1 MSATTQKLNYAS
13 IPPRATSSRA
23 IRNEVIPSNGSS
35 FKMSDTIIF
44 DLPSNLNNTFADFQ
58 SSYVKLTVKNTDGA
72 AVKFNGGGF
81 PSSIRRIVL
90 ELGGQ
95 TLFSCDNYG
104 TLFEMMMSLDTST
117 SFRGNAGKRL
127 FGSSITSIGETIA
140 TTKSRNICFPLV
152 LTPLMAS
159 KYWPLIG
166 RDRLRIRIELDTS
179 VRGLIG
185 AASDAEIEISD
196 VGFVMYN
203 LELGSDVMAQVA
215 AASGGQFKIAMPSFQ
230 HHQAS
235 LSTSDTGV
243 VATLGFSMSSLNRIL
258 VAQQLSAEAAAKNNI
273 GNRSRLK
280 LNRYFLTI
288 GGIKYPM
295 RDIRETGLASAE
307 NEGAGAETLAEALIS
322 QRALTSW
329 GHDSSVE
336 VGEGFS
342 ALEPSGADDAN
353 TGSYLIDIDLE
364 SQRIAG
370 GESGT
375 GLISGIN
382 CIGQVVQLTLEYS
395 GAASA
400 AHVIN
405 IYGEFTQLAV
415 LDLNTLSWTLAV

>member
-230 HHQAS
+230 LS
-235 LSTSDTGV
+235 L
-243 VATLGFSMSSLNRIL
+243 IH
-258 VAQQLSAEAAAKNNI
+258 I
-273 GNRSRLK
+273 
-280 LNRYFLTI
+280 
-288 GGIKYPM
+288 
-295 RDIRETGLASAE
+295 
-307 NEGAGAETLAEALIS
+307 
-322 QRALTSW
+322 
-329 GHDSSVE
+329 
-336 VGEGFS
+336 
-342 ALEPSGADDAN
+342 
-353 TGSYLIDIDLE
+353 
-364 SQRIAG
+364 
-370 GESGT
+370 
-375 GLISGIN
+375 
-382 CIGQVVQLTLEYS
+382 
-395 GAASA
+395 
-400 AHVIN
+400 
-405 IYGEFTQLAV
+405 
-415 LDLNTLSWTLAV
+415 